1 MYKKII
7 ILFTF
12 LLMINGNVFAKSP
25 KEKPI
30 INWLMIY
37 YAPYYIN
44 LGPLKGQGVHDRI
57 ANFFIESLPDYNHK
71 LLQVNAPRLFQSLKK
86 NDGKI
91 YCSPGLGGKP
101 LASNVNYSSPMF
113 LGPAPGLVVL
123 KNGPFKNLKSV
134 NLKKVIHSMNVKI
147 GKPEQGTYGPVLQD
161 IFDSNPTKFIN
172 INNSE
177 ARVGNSM
184 VLKNRIDGFIS
195 YSLAFR
201 HYQKLM
207 KKGNQLIFLPI
218 NEHEKFTPSHSLCT
232 DSKQGREVVV
242 KINLLMKGS
251 AYKAVV
257 KESMMEYMP
266 LSLQKE
272 FLKVNKL

>member
-1 MYKKII
+1 
-7 ILFTF
+7 
-12 LLMINGNVFAKSP
+12 MISGNVFAKSP

-30 INWLMIY
+30 INWLMIH

-44 LGPLKGQGVHDRI
+44 AGALIGKGVHDRI
-57 ANFFIESLPDYNHK
+57 ANFFIDSLPDYNHK
-71 LLQVNAPRLFQSLKK
+71 ILQVNAPRLFQSLKK
-86 NDGKI
+86 RDGKV

-101 LASNVNYSSPMF
+101 LTTDVNYSSPMF

-134 NLKKVIHSMNVKI
+134 NLNKVIHSMKVKI
-147 GKPEQGTYGPVLQD
+147 GKPDQGTYGPKLQN
-161 IFDSNPTKFIN
+161 IFDKNPTKFIN

-177 ARVGNSM
+177 ARIGNSM

-207 KKGNQLIFLPI
+207 KEGNQLKFLPI

-232 DSKQGREVVV
+232 DSKLGREVVV
-242 KINLLMKGS
+242 KINSLMKGS

-272 FLKVNKL
+272 FLKLNKL